1 VGCITVAPETSFK
14 LQKNVDLPILQSS
27 KSSSKSIPTRQKLWL
42 KRKKEE
48 AEEEEEEEEDDDDEY
63 LVLVSSSPRLQS
75 QLPRAATKRGQKRIA
90 TNVCS

>member
-1 VGCITVAPETSFK
+1 VGCVTVAPETSFK

-48 AEEEEEEEEDDDDEY
+48 AEEEEEEEDDDDEY

-75 QLPRAATKRGQKRIA
+75 QLPKAATKRGQKE
-90 TNVCS
+90 